1 LVGSRGLAYHRRNA
15 APQQRAR
22 RLPFNASL
30 RGNFMG
36 QFGIGQAVERIED
49 QRLLTGGGNYA
60 DDVRLDGAAHAF
72 VLRSPHAHAAIAAL
86 DTAAARTAPGVLLV
100 LTGDDVAADGLG
112 PLKCMN
118 PVRNID
124 GSDRSD
130 TYRPILAQQRVRYVG
145 DPVAMVVAET
155 LAAARDAAELIEVEY
170 DMLPATADTFGSA
183 QPGAPQIWD
192 DAPDNL
198 CFDWGKGDRDATEAA
213 FAKADHVTRLELV
226 NPRVVVNP
234 MEPRAAI
241 GDFDPA
247 TGRATLHT
255 SSQGTHV
262 LRGAISALLNIE
274 AEKLRVVTGDVGGGF
289 GMKIFPHPE
298 QPLAVWAA
306 MKLGRPVRW
315 TSDRTEGFMSDIQG
329 RDHVTHAE
337 MAMDKDGH
345 FLGLRVTTWANL
357 GAYLSHFGT
366 FIPTEAGTNMLNG
379 LYALPAVWA
388 NVKGVLTNTV
398 PTDAYRGAGRPEAI
412 YCIERLVDK
421 CAREIG
427 LTPDEIRRRNFIAPD
442 QLPYTTKF
450 GDVYDSGEFT
460 AIMETAMERA
470 DWAGIGGRRDAA
482 RAGGK
487 LRGIGMATYV
497 ERCGGGNPE
506 VADVKFDPDSDSITF
521 FIGTMSN
528 GQGHDTSYK
537 QIMSDRLGIDT
548 DRMNMV
554 QGDSDVVPP
563 GLTGGSRSVTVGG
576 VAVAR
581 ASEAIVEKGR
591 QIAAHVMEAATADIE
606 YAGGVFTVA
615 GTDRTMSLFD
625 VARAAT
631 DPAKLPE
638 GTEPGLDTT
647 YSHAPDVPTFP
658 NGAHICEVEIDPD
671 TGIVTIVRYTAVDD
685 FGDVIN
691 PLLIAGQAHGGI
703 VQGVGQALHEHAVY
717 DPESGQLLSG
727 SFMDYQMPRADDV
740 PLFDFSMR
748 NVPCTTNPLGI
759 KGAGEAGAIGAPP
772 AVVNAI
778 IDAFAAAGLST
789 EFDMPATPDAI
800 WAHLNVPMAAE

>member
-1 LVGSRGLAYHRRNA
+1 
-15 APQQRAR
+15 
-22 RLPFNASL
+22 
-30 RGNFMG
+30 MG

-49 QRLLTGGGNYA
+49 QRLLTGGGRYA
-60 DDVRLDGAAHAF
+60 DDYRLPHQSYAY
-72 VLRSPHAHAAIAAL
+72 VLRSPHAHAAIRSI
-86 DTAAARTAPGVLLV
+86 DVAAAKAAPGVLLV
-100 LTGDDVAADGLG
+100 LTGDDVEADGLG

-118 PVRNID
+118 PVKNID
-124 GSDRSD
+124 GTDRTD
-130 TYRPILAQQRVRYVG
+130 TYRPVLAQDRVRYVG
-145 DPVAMVVAET
+145 DPVAFVVAET
-155 LAAARDAAELIEVEY
+155 LAAARDAAERIEVDY
-170 DMLPATADTFGSA
+170 DILPATTDTYRSA
-183 QPGAPQIWD
+183 QAGAPQIWPE
-192 DAPDNL
+192 AKNNI
-198 CFDWGKGDRDATEAA
+198 CFDWGKGDRDKTETA
-213 FAKADHVTRLELV
+213 FAKAAHVTRLDLL
-226 NPRVVVNP
+226 NPRVVVNA

-241 GDFDPA
+241 GDFDRA
-247 TGRATLHT
+247 TGKATLYT

-262 LRGAISALLNIE
+262 LRGAVAALLNIE
-274 AEKLRVVTGDVGGGF
+274 PDKLRVITGDVGGGF

-315 TSDRTEGFMSDIQG
+315 NSDRTEGFMSDIQG

-337 MAMDKDGH
+337 MAMDNDGH

-357 GAYLSHFGT
+357 GAYLSHFST
-366 FIPTEAGTNMLNG
+366 YIPTEAGTNMLNG
-379 LYALPAVWA
+379 LYALPAIWA

-421 CAREIG
+421 CAREMG

-442 QLPYTTKF
+442 QLPFRTQL
-450 GDVYDSGEFT
+450 GDTYDSGEFT
-460 AIMETAMERA
+460 AIMETSMQRA
-470 DWAGIGGRRDAA
+470 DWAGFAA
-482 RAGGK
+482 RRKAAKAQGK
-487 LRGIGMATYV
+487 LRGIGLATYV
-497 ERCGGGNPE
+497 ERCGGGNAE
-506 VADVKFDPDSDSITF
+506 VADVRFDTDADTITF

-548 DRMNMV
+548 DSMIMV
-554 QGDSDVVPP
+554 QGDSDTVPP

-576 VAVAR
+576 VAVAK

-625 VARAAT
+625 VARAAQ
-631 DPAKLPE
+631 DPAKLPD
-638 GTEPGLDTT
+638 GVEPGLDTT
-647 YSHAPDVPTFP
+647 YSHTPDVPTFP

-671 TGIVTIVRYTAVDD
+671 TGHITLVGYTAVDD

-691 PLLIAGQAHGGI
+691 PLLVAGQAHGGI
-703 VQGVGQALHEHAVY
+703 VQGVGQALHEHAIY
-717 DPESGQLLSG
+717 DSESGQLLSG

-748 NVPCTTNPLGI
+748 NVKCTTNPLGI

-778 IDAFAAAGLST
+778 VDAFAAAGVST
-789 EFDMPATPDAI
+789 DFDMPATPDAI
-800 WAHLNVPMAAE
+800 WAHLNAPLAAE